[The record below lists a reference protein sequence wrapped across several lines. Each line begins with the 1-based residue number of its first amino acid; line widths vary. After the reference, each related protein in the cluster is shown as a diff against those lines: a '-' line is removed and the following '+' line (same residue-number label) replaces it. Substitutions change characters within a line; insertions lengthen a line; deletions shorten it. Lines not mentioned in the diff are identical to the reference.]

1 MIEKEISKRYQKIEK
16 KIVFFYNKW
25 YCKNSDL
32 VKNKLRNCK
41 KISLKN
47 SIRDIFVGGRQ

>member
-1 MIEKEISKRYQKIEK
+1 LKKRYQKDIKKIEK

-25 YCKNSDL
+25 YCKNSEL